1 MTNTIAQQRAEL
13 GMTQE
18 ALATLVGVARQTIIA
33 LEQNRYN
40 PSLLLA
46 HNITKALQQKHI
58 EDVFMFDEV
67 TD

>member
-1 MTNTIAQQRAEL
+1 MKNSIVQQRNEL

-18 ALATLVGVARQTIIA
+18 KLAELVGVTRQTIIA

-46 HNITKALQQKHI
+46 HNIVKALGKKHI
-58 EDVFMFDEV
+58 EDLFTFEE
-67 TD
+67 

>member
-1 MTNTIAQQRAEL
+1 MKNTIAQHRNTL

-18 ALATLVGVARQTIIA
+18 RLAELVDVARQTIIA

-46 HNITKALQQKHI
+46 HRIAKALGKKHI
-58 EDVFMFDEV
+58 EDLFTFDE
-67 TD
+67 